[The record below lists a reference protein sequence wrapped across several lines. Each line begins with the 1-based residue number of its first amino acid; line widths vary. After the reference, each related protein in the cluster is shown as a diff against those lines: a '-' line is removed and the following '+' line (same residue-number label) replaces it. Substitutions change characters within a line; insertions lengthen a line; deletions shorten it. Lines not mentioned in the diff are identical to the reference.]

1 MTEETLYEKL
11 GGWAA
16 VAAVVDIFYDR
27 LLADPRLAQV
37 FDGIDM
43 NRLKNHQVIFVSA
56 ATGGPEPK
64 QPFDLVAAHRPL
76 NITDEQFDLVAGHLV
91 ASLRVA
97 AVEQPLIDEV
107 MAAVAPLRPQI
118 VSAFPAVA
126 G

>member
-64 QPFDLVAAHRPL
+64 QPFDLVAAHRAL

-97 AVEQPLIDEV
+97 AVEQPLIDDV
-107 MAAVAPLRPQI
+107 MGAVAPLRPQI

>member
-1 MTEETLYEKL
+1 MTADTLYERL
-11 GGWAA
+11 GGYGA

-27 LLADPRLAQV
+27 VLSDPRLSPV

-43 NRLKNHQVIFVSA
+43 GRLKRHQTMFVSA
-56 ATGGPEPK
+56 ATGGPEPDVHL
-64 QPFDLVAAHRPL
+64 DLAAAHRPL
-76 NITDEQFDLVAGHLV
+76 SITDEQFDRVTDHLV

-107 MAAVAPLRPQI
+107 VAAVAPLRPEI
-118 VSAFPAVA
+118 VTAAPVT

>member
-1 MTEETLYEKL
+1 MTEETLYERL

-56 ATGGPEPK
+56 ATGGPEPT

-107 MAAVAPLRPQI
+107 MGAVAPLRPQI

>member
-1 MTEETLYEKL
+1 MTDDTLYEKL
-11 GGWAA
+11 GGWGA

-27 LLADPRLAQV
+27 LLADQRLALV

-43 NRLKNHQVIFVSA
+43 DRLRKHQVIFVSA
-56 ATGGPEPK
+56 ATGGPDAPK
-64 QPFDLVAAHRPL
+64 PFDLAAAHRPL
-76 NITDEQFDLVAGHLV
+76 NITDEQFDLVADHLV

-107 MAAVAPLRPQI
+107 IATIAPLRPQI
-118 VSAFPAVA
+118 VTAAAVP